1 MLRLNTRQSLKD
13 FDWMD
18 VFSLAIPLT
27 ALFGL
32 TNLGGSSFAGL
43 SCFTLDVGAHLSSFF
58 ACDFRLFLVVFAHRS
73 SFPLTDAAS
82 HKRWTVGF
90 SHIHALNEEIQHTQI
105 SSVVVH
111 LKLTTGKT
119 REEARTHIPAAQKRK
134 PGAFRDV
141 IPMTWSFPIDRFHQ
155 QQFQIIGRSEILR
168 DAALRDCMIPTDAP
182 FLPPQA
188 IPVLLVIIDD
198 SLIETTLQFF

>member
-13 FDWMD
+13 FDWMA

-73 SFPLTDAAS
+73 SFPLTDAAP

-90 SHIHALNEEIQHTQI
+90 SHIHALNQEIQHTQI

-155 QQFQIIGRSEILR
+155 QQFQIIVRSNSLMHSTPPHST
-168 DAALRDCMIPTDAP
+168 LPTP
-182 FLPPQA
+182 PPILPP
-188 IPVLLVIIDD
+188 
-198 SLIETTLQFF
+198 